1 MSSSQPDAPPDPAR
15 TSLPASRPTT
25 VHTVAYLGPRLRI
38 KGDITGD
45 EDLQIDS
52 EVDGSV
58 SLGGHRL
65 TVGTDGHIGGE
76 IAAREVVIYGQVNAE
91 IRARDRLELKK
102 DGSLVGDVA
111 TARIAIE
118 EGAYFKGAI
127 EIDKSRTQIGADLAT
142 VLGRSE
148 QVDKNPNPPR

>member
-1 MSSSQPDAPPDPAR
+1 MSSSQPDLPPGLARVAPPDSRLTTAR
-15 TSLPASRPTT
+15 
-25 VHTVAYLGPRLRI
+25 TVAYLGPRLRI

-52 EVDGSV
+52 QVEGSV

-65 TVGTDGHIGGE
+65 TVGTGSHIAGE
-76 IAAREVVIYGQVNAE
+76 IAAREVVIYGQVDAE
-91 IRARDRLELKK
+91 IRARDRVELKK
-102 DGSLVGDVA
+102 DASLVGDVA

-127 EIDKSRTQIGADLAT
+127 EIDNSRTQVGADLT
-142 VLGRSE
+142 TLLGRSE
-148 QVDKNPNPPR
+148 QVDKNPSTPR

>member
-1 MSSSQPDAPPDPAR
+1 VG
-15 TSLPASRPTT
+15 T
-25 VHTVAYLGPRLRI
+25 
-38 KGDITGD
+38 
-45 EDLQIDS
+45 
-52 EVDGSV
+52 
-58 SLGGHRL
+58 GGH
-65 TVGTDGHIGGE
+65 IAGE
-76 IAAREVVIYGQVNAE
+76 VAAREVVIYGQVNAE

-127 EIDKSRTQIGADLAT
+127 EIDKSRTQVGADLAT

-148 QVDKNPNPPR
+148 HVEKKPHPTP

>member
-1 MSSSQPDAPPDPAR
+1 MSSTQPDAPGSALPD
-15 TSLPASRPTT
+15 SRCAT
-25 VHTVAYLGPRLRI
+25 VHNVAYLGPGLRV

-45 EDLQIDS
+45 EDLRIDS

-65 TVGTDGHIGGE
+65 TVGKGGHIGGE
-76 IAAREVVIYGQVNAE
+76 ITAREVVIYGEVTAE
-91 IRARDRLELKK
+91 IRARDRVELKK

-118 EGAYFKGAI
+118 EGAYFKGAV
-127 EIDKSRTQIGADLAT
+127 EIDKSRTQVGADLT
-142 VLGRSE
+142 TLLGRSE
-148 QVDKNPNPPR
+148 HLDKKQHQPR